1 MKFQYLVGVDEAGRG
16 PLAGP
21 VAVGVAVVPT
31 SFDWELLR
39 EVDDSKKLSERKRE
53 EIFTLAQ
60 DLKREGALN
69 YRVSMVSAPV
79 IDRVGIAR
87 AVAMATA
94 RAMHSLSLSPE
105 EVHVKLD
112 GLLRAPSKFVSQ
124 ETIVGG
130 DGKERIIGLA
140 SVISKVTRDRYMVRA
155 GSLPEL
161 SDYAFH
167 IHKGYGTKK
176 HREVL
181 RARGLSEMH
190 RSSYCRNILK

>member
-79 IDRVGIAR
+79 IDRV
-87 AVAMATA
+87 VQ
-94 RAMHSLSLSPE
+94 
-105 EVHVKLD
+105 K
-112 GLLRAPSKFVSQ
+112 
-124 ETIVGG
+124 
-130 DGKERIIGLA
+130 
-140 SVISKVTRDRYMVRA
+140 RY
-155 GSLPEL
+155 
-161 SDYAFH
+161 
-167 IHKGYGTKK
+167 T
-176 HREVL
+176 
-181 RARGLSEMH
+181 
-190 RSSYCRNILK
+190 